1 MKNLKKGILV
11 ILCLAGIL
19 TANAQDKIVKL
30 NGETIDSKIKKIDNN
45 IITFKKTNNPEGPDY
60 ALETREID
68 KVIFENGS
76 VQVFNGQQITSNQPA
91 VVSPTQN
98 PEVKKT
104 VLNKGKN
111 IIAFAP
117 LQFTNPASNSVGFGL
132 HYERAL
138 DDDAIIAFYL
148 PIAFTPAAKND
159 SNNYDTK
166 FGNMFWA
173 YPGLKI
179 YPGGHRKVVNYA
191 LGASFVYGTGKITR
205 TTYNSGYYYSSPIL
219 TTTDCNIYG
228 MMLHNSLNI
237 DVKSLSL
244 GFEGGI
250 GFPYSFSS
258 VTLNDG
264 PILQVKFFG
273 GYRF

>member
-1 MKNLKKGILV
+1 VKNLKKGILV

-104 VLNKGKN
+104 DLHPYNLQIRLQTQLVLDCIMKG
-111 IIAFAP
+111 
-117 LQFTNPASNSVGFGL
+117 LWMT
-132 HYERAL
+132 
-138 DDDAIIAFYL
+138 
-148 PIAFTPAAKND
+148 
-159 SNNYDTK
+159 
-166 FGNMFWA
+166 M
-173 YPGLKI
+173 
-179 YPGGHRKVVNYA
+179 
-191 LGASFVYGTGKITR
+191 
-205 TTYNSGYYYSSPIL
+205 
-219 TTTDCNIYG
+219 
-228 MMLHNSLNI
+228 
-237 DVKSLSL
+237 LSL
-244 GFEGGI
+244 LFI
-250 GFPYSFSS
+250 CLLHLLLQLKMIRIIM
-258 VTLNDG
+258 TLNSETCFG
-264 PILQVKFFG
+264 RILD
-273 GYRF
+273 